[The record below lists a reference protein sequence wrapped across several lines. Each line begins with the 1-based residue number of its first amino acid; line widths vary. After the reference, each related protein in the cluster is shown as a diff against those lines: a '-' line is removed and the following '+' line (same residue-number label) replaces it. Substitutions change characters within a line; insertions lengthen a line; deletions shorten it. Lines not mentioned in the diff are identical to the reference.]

1 MLDAD
6 GCQIRCERVTEDR
19 IVIGYE
25 IFRGRLFSKS
35 PFCLI
40 DNTRTRG
47 MESDSRMDDLSV
59 FLIDHE
65 EDVESL
71 SEEGEDI

>member
-1 MLDAD
+1 
-6 GCQIRCERVTEDR
+6 
-19 IVIGYE
+19 
-25 IFRGRLFSKS
+25 
-35 PFCLI
+35 
-40 DNTRTRG
+40 

-71 SEEGEDI
+71 SEEGQDI

>member
-1 MLDAD
+1 MLDVD
-6 GCQIRCERVTEDR
+6 GLQIRCERVTEDR
-19 IVIGYE
+19 IVIRYE
-25 IFRGRLFSKS
+25 ILRGRLFNKS

-40 DNTRTRG
+40 DDPRTRG

-59 FLIDHE
+59 FLIDHK

-71 SEEGEDI
+71 SKEGQDI